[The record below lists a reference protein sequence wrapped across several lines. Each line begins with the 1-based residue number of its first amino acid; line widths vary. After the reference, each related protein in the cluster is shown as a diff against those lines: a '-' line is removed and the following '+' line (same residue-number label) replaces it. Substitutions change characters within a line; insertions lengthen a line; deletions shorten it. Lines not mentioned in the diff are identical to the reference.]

1 MNRRRALQFAG
12 NKPCLFA
19 SCKEENSCPHQAGT
33 HFQCFKLACVV
44 LHSDWY
50 MGHESIASKYR
61 TVSKSRHCRWGRVY
75 TGLAV
80 TRRRLAA
87 VRVTVLVRNDHDS
100 FELASGLTVF
110 ALHARSCPFAWGGT
124 RKIFSGLT
132 TQGKANSPLT
142 HFERSGDSSL
152 WFVAT
157 PMVHWRVSTIRKEN
171 SYDSTAS

>member
-1 MNRRRALQFAG
+1 LPICKLQG
-12 NKPCLFA
+12 R
-19 SCKEENSCPHQAGT
+19 NSCPHQAGT

-75 TGLAV
+75 TGLTV
-80 TRRRLAA
+80 TRRRSAD

-100 FELASGLTVF
+100 FELVSGLTVF
-110 ALHARSCPFAWGGT
+110 ASAYPVLSIRLGRNEENLGG
-124 RKIFSGLT
+124 LVN
-132 TQGKANSPLT
+132 QGKTNSPLT

-152 WFVAT
+152 WFVAI
-157 PMVHWRVSTIRKEN
+157 PMVHWRVSTLRKEN
-171 SYDSTAS
+171 SYDSAAG

>member
-1 MNRRRALQFAG
+1 LPICKLQG
-12 NKPCLFA
+12 R
-19 SCKEENSCPHQAGT
+19 NSCPHQAGT

-75 TGLAV
+75 TGLTV
-80 TRRRLAA
+80 TRRRSAD

-100 FELASGLTVF
+100 FELASRLTVF
-110 ALHARSCPFAWGGT
+110 ALHTRSCPFTWGGT
-124 RKIFSGLT
+124 RKIFGGLIN
-132 TQGKANSPLT
+132 QGKTNSLLT

-152 WFVAT
+152 WFVT
-157 PMVHWRVSTIRKEN
+157 IPMVHWRVSTMRKEN
-171 SYDSTAS
+171 SYDSAAG

>member
-1 MNRRRALQFAG
+1 LPICKLQG
-12 NKPCLFA
+12 RH
-19 SCKEENSCPHQAGT
+19 SCPHQAGT

-75 TGLAV
+75 TGLTV
-80 TRRRLAA
+80 TRRRSAY

-100 FELASGLTVF
+100 FELASRLTVF
-110 ALHARSCPFAWGGT
+110 ALHARSCPLAWSRT
-124 RKIFSGLT
+124 RKIFSGLI

-152 WFVAT
+152 WFVAI
-157 PMVHWRVSTIRKEN
+157 PMVHW
-171 SYDSTAS
+171 